1 MYALIE
7 INGKQYK
14 AAKGTELKVDKLD
27 RQEGDAIEFD
37 SVLMVRNEEDV
48 KLGSPYVDG
57 VKVNATLKQHGKD
70 KKIIVY
76 KFKKRKR
83 YRRTQGHRQQYSIV
97 HIDEIV
103 GA

>member
-1 MYALIE
+1 MYALVE

-14 AAKGTELKVDKLD
+14 IAKGSELKVDKLD
-27 RQEGDAIEFD
+27 RQEGDTIEFD
-37 SVLMVRNEEDV
+37 SVLMVRDEDTV
-48 KLGSPYVDG
+48 KLGSPYVNG
-57 VKVNATLKQHGKD
+57 VTVNATLKEHGKD

-83 YRRTQGHRQQYSIV
+83 YRRTKGHRQQYSIV
-97 HIDEIV
+97 HIDDIA